1 MFCRNCGT
9 QLPEGSR
16 FCPLCGTPV
25 ADITPAGGMTPAGQG
40 YAQPVT
46 PQPVQPPIYQ
56 QPVQQ
61 PVYQQPVYQQP
72 VYQQPMGGGAYATG
86 AMLRDAGKY
95 TRYMGD
101 KAIGVVSGQGK
112 LVVYDDRLEFYKTSG
127 NQAGFA
133 INPIVGLA
141 LAANDKKK
149 NPVDTYFYRDIKGV
163 RNGKYSGMIPTLI
176 LDQKSGKSVSFAKAS
191 GGMDPKELA
200 ELIRPYLR

>member
-25 ADITPAGGMTPAGQG
+25 ADITPAGGMAPTGQG
-40 YAQPVT
+40 YAQPVM
-46 PQPVQPPIYQ
+46 Q

-61 PVYQQPVYQQP
+61 PVYQQPAYQQP
-72 VYQQPMGGGAYATG
+72 VYQQPMVGAYATG
-86 AMLRDAGKY
+86 AMLRDAGKF

-133 INPIVGLA
+133 FNPIVGLA
-141 LAANDKKK
+141 MAAKDKKK

-176 LDQKSGKSVSFAKAS
+176 LDQRNGKSVSFAKAS

-200 ELIRPYLR
+200 DLIRPYLR